1 MNSKAFS
8 LVEVMVVIMLSSV
21 VFLVIYS
28 LTSVGIRFFENFS
41 KNFDFSINQFL
52 RDVEFELLRADD
64 FSVSGGVLEIRV
76 GDTFIRYVQVSPSK
90 DFSLLM
96 IRKEIVS
103 RGSITKKTFTLKNV
117 FELKMN
123 KQSTTSRSKLYIS
136 ILDVSGRYVYRG
148 YIP

>member
-1 MNSKAFS
+1 MNSRAFS
-8 LVEVMVVIMLSSV
+8 LVEVMVVVMLSSV

-52 RDVEFELLRADD
+52 RDVEFELLRADEFRVD
-64 FSVSGGVLEIRV
+64 GGVLEIRL
-76 GDTFIRYVQVSPSK
+76 GDTFIRYIQVSPSK
-90 DFSLLM
+90 DFSLLT
-96 IRKEIVS
+96 IRKEIIS
-103 RGSITKKTFTLKNV
+103 RGVATKKTFTLRNV

-123 KQSTTSRSKLYIS
+123 KQPTSSRNKLYIS
-136 ILDVSGRYVYRG
+136 ILDVNGRYIYMG